1 MGEIE
6 WGKNSSVLNSMF
18 EAIGRTPLVKL
29 GHVPSTYNVKVDIL
43 CKVEFTN
50 PTGSLK
56 DRIYQQM
63 IVKAIE
69 NGELKKGMEI
79 IEASTGNAGISCA
92 FVGKM
97 LGFDV
102 TVVMPAG
109 MSEERMK
116 LIRALGAKIITTP
129 GGESDIDL
137 CMTELKRILDRHPGK
152 YWYPNQFT
160 NQNNV
165 NTHFGITGPEIW
177 EQTRG
182 RVDCF
187 VASQGTGGTLTGV
200 GRYLRYKNPRVLLY
214 AVEPSEAP
222 LLSRR
227 EWGTHRIEGIGDGF
241 VPHNLD
247 LSQLTG
253 IVTTTSDEAMYM
265 TRQLVTEGMLC
276 GISSGSNVAAAIKVA
291 RKHSELTN
299 IVTMINDS
307 GQRYFSTELFGEKKK
322 VDIPKRQHPLDQ
334 YTIEQ
339 LDLHQHRWE
348 VITDELR

>member
-1 MGEIE
+1 MGLID
-6 WGKNSSVLNSMF
+6 WGRNSSTLDSMF
-18 EAIGRTPLVKL
+18 EAIGRTPLVRL
-29 GHVPSTYNVKVDIL
+29 GRLPNAYNVKADVL
-43 CKVEFTN
+43 CKIEFTN

-63 IVKAIE
+63 ITKAIE
-69 NGELKKGMEI
+69 NDELKEGMEI

-102 TVVMPAG
+102 TVVMPVG
-109 MSEERMK
+109 MSEERKK
-116 LIRALGAKIITTP
+116 LIRAFGAEIVTTP
-129 GGESDIDL
+129 GGESDVDL
-137 CMTELKRILDRHPGK
+137 CITELKRIMSTHPGK

-160 NQNNV
+160 NPNNV
-165 NTHFGITGPEIW
+165 NAHFNLTGPEIW
-177 EQTRG
+177 EQSNG

-187 VASQGTGGTLTGV
+187 VTSQGTGGTLTGV
-200 GRYLRYKNPRVLLY
+200 GRYLRCKNPRVLLY
-214 AVEPSEAP
+214 AVEPAEAA
-222 LLSRR
+222 LLSKR

-247 LSQLTG
+247 LAQLTG
-253 IVTTTSDEAMYM
+253 IVTTTSDEAICV
-265 TRQLVTEGMLC
+265 TRRLANEGILC

-291 RKHSELTN
+291 RKHSELAN

-322 VDIPKRQHPLDQ
+322 LDIPERQHLLDQ
-334 YTIEQ
+334 YTVEQ
-339 LDLHQHRWE
+339 LNLHQHRWE
-348 VITDELR
+348 VITDEL